1 MRRALLIAPRF
12 GQRPLIW
19 LSGARVRLLR
29 ERNLMFKADDYRLR
43 LKALSETLAEAKY
56 ALDIDN
62 LGEKLEYFK
71 AEQEKPEV
79 WQDLEKSKTVGREIS
94 SIENKMASYE
104 RGKTAIADALAF
116 IDLIEEADDESLIPE
131 LEQMISAAEE
141 DIEDMRIRALL
152 KGKYDA
158 NNAILN
164 LHSGAG
170 GTEACDWTQ
179 MLYRMYL
186 RYCEKAGF
194 KVTELDMESGDE
206 AGIKSVS
213 FRVEGENAYGFLK
226 AEKGVHRLVRISP
239 FDSNKR
245 RHTSFASLEVMPE
258 VDDAGEV
265 EIRDEDIRIDVYR
278 SSGAGGQKVNKTE
291 TAIRITHF
299 PTGIVVTC
307 QNERSQLQNK
317 EMAFQYLR
325 AKLIERQIAERE
337 AADAEIKGEIKKI
350 EWGSQIRSYVFCPYT
365 LAKDHRTGYENS
377 NIQAVM
383 DGDIQGFIIDYLKK
397 TV

>member
-1 MRRALLIAPRF
+1 
-12 GQRPLIW
+12 
-19 LSGARVRLLR
+19 
-29 ERNLMFKADDYRLR
+29 MFKADDYRLR
-43 LKALSETLAEAKY
+43 LKSLSETLAEAKY

-62 LGEKLEYFK
+62 IGAKLEELT

-79 WQDLEKSKTVGREIS
+79 WQDLEKSKRIGREIA
-94 SIENKMASYE
+94 IVENKIASYKKGE
-104 RGKTAIADALAF
+104 TALAEAYAF

-131 LEQMISAAEE
+131 LEEMISVAAN
-141 DIEDMRIRALL
+141 DIDEMRIRALL
-152 KGKYDA
+152 KGKYD
-158 NNAILN
+158 NNTAILN

-179 MLYRMYL
+179 MLYRMYT
-186 RYCEKAGF
+186 RYCERSGF
-194 KVTELDMESGDE
+194 KVTELDFENGDE
-206 AGIKSVS
+206 AGLKSVS
-213 FRVEGENAYGFLK
+213 FRVDGENAYGFLK

-258 VDDAGEV
+258 IEDDGEI
-265 EIRDEDIRIDVYR
+265 EIKPDDIRIDVYR

-325 AKLIERQIAERE
+325 AKLAERQVEERE
-337 AADAEIKGEIKKI
+337 AADAAIKGEIKKI

-365 LAKDHRTGYENS
+365 LAKDHRTGYENT

>member
-1 MRRALLIAPRF
+1 MPPYRGKR
-12 GQRPLIW
+12 
-19 LSGARVRLLR
+19 RLLR
-29 ERNLMFKADDYRLR
+29 YLKGNFMFKADDYRLR
-43 LKALSETLAEAKY
+43 LKSLSETLAEAKY

-62 LGEKLEYFK
+62 IGDKLKELR

-79 WQDLEKSKTVGREIS
+79 WNDLEKSKHIGREIS
-94 SIENKMASYE
+94 VIEGKIAAYNKGESAL
-104 RGKTAIADALAF
+104 KDAQAF
-116 IDLIEEADDESLIPE
+116 VDLIEEADDESLVPE
-131 LEQMISAAEE
+131 LEKMINSAEA
-141 DIEDMRIRALL
+141 DIEEMRIKALL

-158 NNAILN
+158 NNAILS
-164 LHSGAG
+164 LHAGAG

-179 MLYRMYL
+179 MLYRMYQ
-186 RYCEKAGF
+186 RYCEKEGF
-194 KVTELDMESGDE
+194 KVTELDREDGDE

-213 FRVEGENAYGFLK
+213 FKVEGENAYGFLK

-258 VDDAGEV
+258 VDDEGEV

-317 EMAFQYLR
+317 AMAFQYLR
-325 AKLIERQIAERE
+325 AKLVERQIAERE
-337 AADAEIKGEIKKI
+337 AADAELKGEIKKI

-365 LAKDHRTGYENS
+365 LVKDHRTGYEMTD
-377 NIQAVM
+377 IQAVM

-397 TV
+397 TG

>member
-1 MRRALLIAPRF
+1 
-12 GQRPLIW
+12 
-19 LSGARVRLLR
+19 
-29 ERNLMFKADDYRLR
+29 MFKADDYRLKI
-43 LKALSETLAEAKY
+43 KALSETLAEAKY

-62 LGEKLEYFK
+62 LDGKLQQLK
-71 AEQEKPEV
+71 TEQEKPEV
-79 WQDLEKSKTVGREIS
+79 WNDLEASKRIGREIS
-94 SIENKMASYE
+94 VIE
-104 RGKTAIADALAF
+104 GKISAYRKGENALKDTSAF
-116 IDLIEEADDESLIPE
+116 IDLIEEADDESLIGE
-131 LEQMISAAEE
+131 LEGMLKAAEE
-141 DIEDMRIRALL
+141 DIEEMRIKALL
-152 KGKYDA
+152 KGKYDSC
-158 NNAILN
+158 NAILN

-194 KVTELDMESGDE
+194 KVTEIDREDGDE
-206 AGIKSVS
+206 AGLKSVS
-213 FRVEGENAYGFLK
+213 FKVEGENVYGFLK

-258 VDDAGEV
+258 VEGDN
-265 EIRDEDIRIDVYR
+265 EIEIKDEDIRIDVYR

-317 EMAFQYLR
+317 AMAFEYLR
-325 AKLIERQIAERE
+325 AKLLERKIAERE

-365 LAKDHRTGYENS
+365 LVKDHRTGWEQTD
-377 NIQAVM
+377 IQAVM

-397 TV
+397 TG

>member
-1 MRRALLIAPRF
+1 
-12 GQRPLIW
+12 
-19 LSGARVRLLR
+19 
-29 ERNLMFKADDYRLR
+29 MFKADDYRLK

-62 LGEKLEYFK
+62 LGARLAALKE
-71 AEQEKPEV
+71 EQEQPDV
-79 WQDLEKSKTVGREIS
+79 WQDLDKSKKIGREIS
-94 SIENKMASYE
+94 TLEGKINSYNA
-104 RGKTAIADALAF
+104 GAGALADAYAF
-116 IDLIEEADDESLIPE
+116 VDLIEEAEDESLIPE
-131 LEQMISAAEE
+131 LEQMIVTAED
-141 DIEDMRIRALL
+141 DIENMRIRALL
-152 KGKYDA
+152 RGKYDA

-179 MLYRMYL
+179 MLYRMYI
-186 RYCEKAGF
+186 RYCENQGF
-194 KVTELDMESGDE
+194 KVTELDFEDGDE
-206 AGIKSVS
+206 AGLKSVS
-213 FRVEGENAYGFLK
+213 FKVDGENAYGFLK

-258 VDDAGEV
+258 VDDDN
-265 EIRDEDIRIDVYR
+265 EIEIKDEDIRIDVYR

-317 EMAFQYLR
+317 AMAFEYLR
-325 AKLIERQIAERE
+325 AKLLERQIAERE
-337 AADAEIKGEIKKI
+337 ASDAEIKGEIKKI

-365 LAKDHRTGYENS
+365 LVKDHRTGYENT
-377 NIQAVM
+377 NVQAVM

>member
-1 MRRALLIAPRF
+1 MPPYRGKR
-12 GQRPLIW
+12 
-19 LSGARVRLLR
+19 RLLR
-29 ERNLMFKADDYRLR
+29 YLKGKFMFKADDYRLR
-43 LKALSETLAEAKY
+43 LKSLSETLAEAKY

-62 LGEKLEYFK
+62 IGDKLKELR

-79 WQDLEKSKTVGREIS
+79 WNDLEKSKHIGREIS
-94 SIENKMASYE
+94 VIEGKIASYE
-104 RGKTAIADALAF
+104 KGESALKDAQAF
-116 IDLIEEADDESLIPE
+116 VDLIEEADDESLVPE
-131 LEQMISAAEE
+131 LEKMINSAES
-141 DIEDMRIRALL
+141 DIEEMRIKALL

-158 NNAILN
+158 NNAILS
-164 LHSGAG
+164 LHAGAG

-179 MLYRMYL
+179 MLYRMYQ
-186 RYCEKAGF
+186 RYCEKEGF
-194 KVTELDMESGDE
+194 KVTELDREDGDE

-213 FRVEGENAYGFLK
+213 FKVEGENAYGFLK

-258 VDDAGEV
+258 VDDEGEV

-317 EMAFQYLR
+317 AMAFQYLR
-325 AKLIERQIAERE
+325 AKLVERQIAERE
-337 AADAEIKGEIKKI
+337 AADAELKGEIKKI

-365 LAKDHRTGYENS
+365 LVKDHRTGYEMTD
-377 NIQAVM
+377 IQAVM

-397 TV
+397 TG

>member
-1 MRRALLIAPRF
+1 
-12 GQRPLIW
+12 
-19 LSGARVRLLR
+19 
-29 ERNLMFKADDYRLR
+29 MFKADDYRLR
-43 LKALSETLAEAKY
+43 LKALSDTLAEAKY

-62 LGEKLEYFK
+62 LGGKLEELK

-79 WQDLEKSKTVGREIS
+79 WQDLEKSKHIGREIS
-94 SIENKMASYE
+94 AIENKIASYE
-104 RGKTAIADALAF
+104 KGKTAIDEALTF

-131 LEQMISAAEE
+131 LETMINVAEN
-141 DIEDMRIRALL
+141 DIEQMRIRALL

-158 NNAILN
+158 NNAMLN
-164 LHSGAG
+164 LHAGAG

-179 MLYRMYL
+179 MLYRMYQ
-186 RYCEKAGF
+186 RYCEQVGF
-194 KVTELDMESGDE
+194 KVTELDMEAGDE

-258 VDDAGEV
+258 VDDEGEV

-325 AKLIERQIAERE
+325 AKLIERQIADRE

-365 LAKDHRTGYENS
+365 LVKDHRTGYENA
-377 NIQAVM
+377 NVQAVM

>member
-1 MRRALLIAPRF
+1 
-12 GQRPLIW
+12 
-19 LSGARVRLLR
+19 
-29 ERNLMFKADDYRLR
+29 MFKADDYRLK
-43 LKALSETLAEAKY
+43 LKALADTLSEAKY

-62 LGEKLEYFK
+62 LGARLDELKK
-71 AEQEKPEV
+71 EQENPEV
-79 WQDLEKSKTVGREIS
+79 WQDLEKSAKIGREIS
-94 SIENKMASYE
+94 SVENKISSYNKGE
-104 RGKTAIADALAF
+104 AALADANAF

-131 LEQMISAAEE
+131 LEQMISTAET
-141 DIEDMRIRALL
+141 DIEEMRIRALL
-152 KGKYDA
+152 RGKYDS

-179 MLYRMYL
+179 MLYRMYCL
-186 RYCEKAGF
+186 YCEQQGF
-194 KVTELDMESGDE
+194 KVTELDFEDGDE
-206 AGIKSVS
+206 AGLKSVS
-213 FRVEGENAYGFLK
+213 FKVDGENAYGFLK

-258 VDDAGEV
+258 INDENEV

-317 EMAFQYLR
+317 AMAFEYLR
-325 AKLIERQIAERE
+325 AKLVERQIAERE
-337 AADAEIKGEIKKI
+337 AADAELKGEIKKI

-365 LAKDHRTGYENS
+365 LVKDHRTGFENS
-377 NIQAVM
+377 NVQAVM
-383 DGDIQGFIIDYLKK
+383 DGDLQGFIIDYLKK